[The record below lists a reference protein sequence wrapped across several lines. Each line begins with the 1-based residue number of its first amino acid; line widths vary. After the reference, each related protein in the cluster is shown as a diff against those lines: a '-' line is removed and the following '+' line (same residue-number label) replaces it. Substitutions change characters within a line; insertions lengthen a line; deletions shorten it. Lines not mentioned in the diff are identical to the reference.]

1 MWKLGVVIFKS
12 NYMKNNYYELKQTTL
27 MEMEIEGLVAKIQRL
42 EKELALKE
50 QENKSLNQQLLPFLT
65 EQEKRKKFIE
75 NRDRIDEQLSKM
87 LSKLHS

>member
-1 MWKLGVVIFKS
+1 
-12 NYMKNNYYELKQTTL
+12 MKNNYYELKQTTL

>member
-1 MWKLGVVIFKS
+1 
-12 NYMKNNYYELKQTTL
+12 

-50 QENKSLNQQLLPFLT
+50 LENKQLKEQLKPFLE
-65 EQEKRKKFIE
+65 EQEKRKV
-75 NRDRIDEQLSKM
+75 IDQNKMNWDVQISKM